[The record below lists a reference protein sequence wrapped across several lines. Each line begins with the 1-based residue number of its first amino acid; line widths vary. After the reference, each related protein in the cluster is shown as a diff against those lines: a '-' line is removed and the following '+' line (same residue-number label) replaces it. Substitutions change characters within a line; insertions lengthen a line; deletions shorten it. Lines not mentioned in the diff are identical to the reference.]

1 MGVHDVARITS
12 SGDHAAKVRGRFVT
26 LLRCPMRTRDAEAI
40 EGTSLAHTHAM
51 RYDAAR
57 RPFDEAFF
65 SRLELS

>member
-1 MGVHDVARITS
+1 
-12 SGDHAAKVRGRFVT
+12 
-26 LLRCPMRTRDAEAI
+26 MRTRDAEAI